1 MSSTLLLVGLFC
13 VCRHAALTYANMYS
27 YKSSNNIDHIWAYTQ
42 LNYSV
47 YVPTCGWKLIL
58 QSGMVITNMT
68 GGDEFFTYTKV
79 DDYTY
84 LLNSK
89 VKYADLSISRP
100 NDQDITLIGPFGT
113 NDPVIIVDWFCV
125 CNQSTHGDCQIVSD
139 AKLSRDPYYSVQD
152 SVSSSTASSGDG
164 QTTTSST
171 LAELP
176 SLGLTTILEY
186 LSSFSPEATS
196 SSFKDHYTIPDSPTP
211 SSMLYLSSKTRT
223 TFKATDVSSTLDAS
237 VNLILDSSAATDIS
251 STLDAS
257 VNLILDSSAATE
269 VSSTLDASVNLNLDS
284 SAASALKLTTTLSP
298 PLDLSTA
305 KLINLASTLEP
316 STIYAASA
324 TTPSTVAIVQASLS
338 TLSTSFVSSTEALS
352 LKIAFSTS
360 FSISFA
366 NSSIT
371 AAHTSTL
378 PSLSTSS
385 DTIHTSELTN
395 VTPTSGS
402 ISANSMTTSVLQYT
416 SSVYQTMVSMP
427 TPQQASGVNQ
437 ASSTLSRPQ
446 QLSTHSRLGESL
458 ITLDQNRRLSRLKS
472 QDRSAPTTRV
482 SPPRGIL
489 IFITLVP
496 AYPQGTSNWPPAQ
509 RSLNSPHPEGES
521 WIQKSDRQTNKQT
534 ILSFM
539 SNIPVMI
546 LS

>member
-113 NDPVIIVDWFCV
+113 KDPVIIVDWFCV

-139 AKLSRDPYYSVQD
+139 AKLSRDPYSSVQD

-211 SSMLYLSSKTRT
+211 SSMLYLSSKTGT
-223 TFKATDVSSTLDAS
+223 TFKATDVSSALDAS
-237 VNLILDSSAATDIS
+237 VNVI
-251 STLDAS
+251 
-257 VNLILDSSAATE
+257 
-269 VSSTLDASVNLNLDS
+269 LDS
-284 SAASALKLTTTLSP
+284 SAASALKLTTSLSP

-316 STIYAASA
+316 STTYAASA

-338 TLSTSFVSSTEALS
+338 TLATSFVSSTEATS

-360 FSISFA
+360 FTISFA
-366 NSSIT
+366 NSSTT

-385 DTIHTSELTN
+385 DTINTSEITN

-402 ISANSMTTSVLQYT
+402 SSANCMTTSVLQYT

-437 ASSTLSRPQ
+437 ASSTLTDFNLHLTKAPDLCHVNDTRTLSEARPH
-446 QLSTHSRLGESL
+446 LFDCSFLCRDDLACLGINLWEAGGHCDL
-458 ITLDQNRRLSRLKS
+458 VFN
-472 QDRSAPTTRV
+472 V
-482 SPPRGIL
+482 SSGDGKPRGGFYFL
-489 IFITLVP
+489 PGCQFYFLHRT
-496 AYPQGTSNWPPAQ
+496 
-509 RSLNSPHPEGES
+509 
-521 WIQKSDRQTNKQT
+521 
-534 ILSFM
+534 
-539 SNIPVMI
+539 
-546 LS
+546 